1 MQELS
6 KGKCTV
12 FYKRFIIY
20 LKNKIQNADFIDL
33 RSSDVPNSQRNNT
46 LREHE
51 RDFRK
56 RIEETCIFDF

>member
-51 RDFRK
+51 RDFRT